1 MKKLTFAIAFVV
13 VIALLWPL
21 APRLTTHHTP
31 TAFSA
36 SHAWVAEHLWR
47 ALTGEHTHSPT
58 ADAGYPFLRE
68 ARYIGWVPSVATWF
82 FRPLLGPIG
91 AFNLVQLLSL
101 PASAVAAWPLLRRW
115 TDAEPP
121 VIAAACL
128 VYGLCP
134 FLVSTLGVGETP
146 NLQAWGL
153 PLVLYGLDRVFS
165 GERRYA
171 ALVLALS
178 LATSL
183 SSPYYGLL
191 LPLLALGFAAFR
203 VRKAPMNVGVG
214 LAAVALAL
222 APGLLYFRA
231 DPGPVPDRLFRPAAA
246 GPTGGELPVPYP
258 VATLDGLFTG
268 PPFLDRSPYEVVH
281 VGAIGALLPLALLAL
296 GLRQR
301 GRGWRAG
308 LALAIGGVL
317 LALGPTLAIGD
328 HFTGFTLPSMA
339 LVRVGY
345 PYVRG
350 GLWFRLILVASLGLA
365 VLLAALSARGRRG
378 AALAWLLASAHVV
391 EGARMSGPWPW
402 PVAPVPGLALLH
414 QMRAATGGGA
424 VLHLPLQEGPNQAEG
439 QMMLLAAAVHGRPT
453 TALPRDAFAMES
465 NAIRRIL
472 LESLEKPD
480 PARALRAVGFRYVV
494 FQPMPG
500 ASSSVRR
507 ELLEQKLGPP
517 QGDSFFAMWDLG
529 PTATRALSPPSAQA
543 PPRSR

>member
-1 MKKLTFAIAFVV
+1 MKKLTFGLAFAVV
-13 VIALLWPL
+13 TALLWPL
-21 APRLTTHHTP
+21 LPHLTSHHTP

-47 ALTGEHTHSPT
+47 ALIGEQTHSPT

-68 ARYIGWVPSVATWF
+68 ARYIGWVPTLATWL
-82 FRPLLGPIG
+82 FRPFLGPIG

-101 PASAVAAWPLLRRW
+101 PASALAAWPLLRRW

-121 VIAAACL
+121 LVAAACL

-153 PLVLYGLDRVFS
+153 PLMLYGLDRVVS
-165 GERRYA
+165 GERRWL
-171 ALVLALS
+171 ALVFGVS

-191 LPLLALGFAAFR
+191 LPLLSVGFTAFR
-203 VRKAPMNVGVG
+203 ARKAPLNSLLG

-222 APGLLYFRA
+222 LPGLLYFHT

-258 VATLDGLFTG
+258 VTTLDGLFTG
-268 PPFLDRSPYEVVH
+268 PPFAERSPYEVVH
-281 VGAIGALLPLALLAL
+281 VGAIGVILPLALLFL
-296 GLRQR
+296 GLRGR
-301 GRGWRAG
+301 GRGWKAG
-308 LALAIGGVL
+308 LVLSVGGVL

-328 HFTGFTLPSMA
+328 HFTGLTLPAMA
-339 LVRVGY
+339 LVKLGY

-350 GLWFRLILVASLGLA
+350 GLWFRLILVANLGLA
-365 VLLAALSARGRRG
+365 VLLASLSVPTRRG
-378 AALAWLLASAHVV
+378 LALAWVLAAAHVI

-402 PVAPVPGLALLH
+402 PVEPVPGLELLREL
-414 QMRAATGGGA
+414 RASPGEGA

-453 TALPRDAFAMES
+453 TALPRDALAMES
-465 NAIRRIL
+465 NAVRRIL
-472 LESLEKPD
+472 LESLESPD
-480 PARALRAVGFRYVV
+480 PSAALRQAGFRYVV

-500 ASSSVRR
+500 SSSSVRR
-507 ELLEQKLGPP
+507 ELIESKLGPP
-517 QGDSFFAMWDLG
+517 QGDSFFALWDLG
-529 PTATRALSPPSAQA
+529 PTPLAPRPPPSVMAA
-543 PPRSR
+543 PRKP